1 MPALEDLE
9 ARVAALEAAQGD
21 YRAVLAA
28 VNALGANQRE
38 MALTLAEHTRQLA
51 ELTNGQAELR
61 AGQRSL
67 DEHFAEVKD
76 LLIRALDR

>member
-1 MPALEDLE
+1 MPALED
-9 ARVAALEAAQGD
+9 
-21 YRAVLAA
+21 RAVLAA

-38 MALTLAEHTRQLA
+38 MALTLADHTRQLAEHTRQLA